1 LKQSDKKLGTRSVLV
16 VLGAFIALQ
25 AFMAVMSFDTRE
37 DLFNKKPVL
46 NVDFTSQYY
55 WAHAAREFY
64 DKDSRLWG
72 YDPYFMAGYPLDFVF
87 NSALPV
93 QIAGL
98 LADDS
103 DLSRVVKVCFVASLL
118 LVPLTLYFA
127 LSQFGLEKGPALAA
141 TGLGVAYFWAGEN
154 SFLAH
159 MGMISG
165 AFMLHFFL
173 VPAGLLWKFLH
184 ERSHRPFSLLV
195 FIVPIAF
202 TVHKTAFVL
211 VLPLAAIWVLFYS
224 RKLSGRELFMIAG
237 IFGLAAIFNLHW
249 LYPFAKYFHLKIEN
263 PATTFFQSEGALQI
277 IKDLAAIPG
286 VHPHYGIPLIRL
298 IILATG
304 VLGIVRLARK
314 EQDLMP
320 PLLVGIAFLGILSY
334 FGSYVEPLRHLQPY
348 RYVTAYF
355 YLWLPAAGFG
365 LAAIYERSTAIKG
378 GDIAAPLVFAV
389 VLFLIVAFLPGFAR
403 FSQVAPL
410 KTAMDKDSAELV
422 NWVENNT
429 DKSARLLIEDINE
442 WNTRPGEKPLYGG
455 ARLVHLLPL
464 LVERELVGGPLPNA
478 FIKHHYAG
486 FHDGKFLKRSIKHMT
501 GPELDRAMGD
511 YNIGWAIAW
520 STESRTRFRNYEA
533 AVLMRSIGP
542 FDCFRIKR
550 EHSFFLQGSG
560 KVTAEWNRIYL
571 SELKPENGKVVLS
584 YHFANGF
591 RTDPRLVVEAYKTGS
606 DPVGFIS
613 IEDPPPKLMLKLGG

>member
-1 LKQSDKKLGTRSVLV
+1 MKQSDKKVGARSVLA

-25 AFMAVMSFDTRE
+25 AFMAVMAFDTRE

-46 NVDFTSQYY
+46 NVDFSSQYY
-55 WAHAAREFY
+55 WAHAARKFY

-98 LADDS
+98 LADDAN
-103 DLSRVVKVCFVASLL
+103 LARVVKVCFVASLL
-118 LVPLTLYFA
+118 LVPLTFYFA
-127 LSQFGLEKGPALAA
+127 LSQFGLAKGPALAA
-141 TGLGVAYFWAGEN
+141 TGLGLAYFWAGEN

-173 VPAGLLWKFLH
+173 VPAGLLMRFLN
-184 ERSHRPFSLLV
+184 ERSHRPFSFLV
-195 FIVPIAF
+195 FVVPIAF
-202 TVHKTAFVL
+202 TIHKTAFVL
-211 VLPLAAIWVLFYS
+211 VLPLAAIWLLFYS
-224 RKLSGRELFMIAG
+224 RRLSTREIFMIVG
-237 IFGLAAIFNLHW
+237 VFGLAAIFNLHW

-263 PATTFFQSEGALQI
+263 PATTFFQGEGAFQI

-304 VLGIVRLARK
+304 VVGIVRLARQ
-314 EQDLMP
+314 EHGFMP

-334 FGSYVEPLRHLQPY
+334 FGGYVEPLRHLQPY

-365 LAAIYERSTAIKG
+365 LAAIYERCIAVKG
-378 GDIAAPLVFAV
+378 GDIAGPLVFGL
-389 VLFLIVAFLPGFAR
+389 VLFLIVAFLPGFTW
-403 FSQVAPL
+403 FSRVASL
-410 KTAMDKDSAELV
+410 TTAMDKDSAELV
-422 NWVENNT
+422 KWVEDNT
-429 DKSARLLIEDINE
+429 DKSARLLIEDINTWE
-442 WNTRPGEKPLYGG
+442 TEHGEKPLYGG

-486 FHDGKFLKRSIKHMT
+486 FHDGKFLNQFVKNMT
-501 GPELDRAMGD
+501 GPELDRAMRD
-511 YNIGWAIAW
+511 YNIGWVVAW
-520 STESRTRFRNYEA
+520 SPESRTRFGNYQA
-533 AVLMRSIGP
+533 AVLERSIGP

-560 KVTAEWNRIYL
+560 KVKADWNRIYL
-571 SELKPENGKVVLS
+571 SELEPENGKVVLS
-584 YHFANGF
+584 YHFADGF
-591 RTDPRLVVEAYKTGS
+591 RTDPYEVVEAHKTGS

-613 IEDPPPKLMLKLGG
+613 IEAPPEKLVLKLGG